1 MKPRIPSE
9 EIIITLLLVLAAI
22 GLALTLLFA
31 PRRRANMYDQG
42 VVIGRVIGVQ
52 AGGPKSE
59 LLIVEDR
66 SRPEYPNRVACEFYE
81 NQRSKLEGVAN
92 GQLVRVVGS
101 IKSREYQG
109 KWYTSFSAFQLTSLA
124 HLDAAPRPDP
134 VADGDELPF

>member
-1 MKPRIPSE
+1 
-9 EIIITLLLVLAAI
+9 
-22 GLALTLLFA
+22 
-31 PRRRANMYDQG
+31 MYDQG

-66 SRPEYPNRVACEFYE
+66 SRPDYPNRVACEFYE
-81 NQRSKLEGVAN
+81 KQRSQIEGVAN

-101 IKSREYQG
+101 IKSREYNG

-124 HLDAAPRPDP
+124 HLDAKSGGLPANGAGSQESRIVGED
-134 VADGDELPF
+134 DGAF